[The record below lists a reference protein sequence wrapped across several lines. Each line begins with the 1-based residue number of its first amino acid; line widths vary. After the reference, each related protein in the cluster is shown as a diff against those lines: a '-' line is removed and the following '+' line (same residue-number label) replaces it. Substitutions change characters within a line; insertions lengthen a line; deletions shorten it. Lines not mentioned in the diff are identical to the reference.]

1 MIPPGVPRIP
11 TRYRIGPDFPGG
23 EFPVGCPVSFEHGGV
38 RRIARVTSL
47 ALRAA
52 SVSDRE
58 GQAWSVP
65 YALLRR
71 DADAPPP
78 RCSLAE
84 ADRMGRELL
93 CRHTVSGELER
104 GWEFGFDLAKVR
116 AGVCRPAERRIE
128 VSVSYCLRAGR
139 EAVEKTIL
147 HEIAHAIV
155 GIGHGHDEVWKRTAV
170 RIGAGP
176 EACHD
181 TEHTLPKWVGACG
194 CDRRWTRHRLSRRL
208 RRALC
213 AKCREPIAWEVN
225 TEGVSEEEDDD
236 EAAASAGPPSPG
248 APPC

>member
-1 MIPPGVPRIP
+1 M
-11 TRYRIGPDFPGG
+11 
-23 EFPVGCPVSFEHGGV
+23 
-38 RRIARVTSL
+38 TSL

-52 SVSDRE
+52 SVADRE

-65 YALLRR
+65 YHLLRR
-71 DADAPPP
+71 ADDAPPP

-84 ADRMGRELL
+84 ADRAGREFLQ
-93 CRHTVSGELER
+93 RHTESGELEP

-155 GIGHGHDEVWKRTAV
+155 GIGHGHDEVWRRTAV

-194 CDRRWTRHRLSRRL
+194 CDKRWTRHRLSRRL

-213 AKCREPIAWEVN
+213 AKCREPIAWEFN
-225 TEGVSEEEDDD
+225 TEGVSGED
-236 EAAASAGPPSPG
+236 AAVAGESPQPG